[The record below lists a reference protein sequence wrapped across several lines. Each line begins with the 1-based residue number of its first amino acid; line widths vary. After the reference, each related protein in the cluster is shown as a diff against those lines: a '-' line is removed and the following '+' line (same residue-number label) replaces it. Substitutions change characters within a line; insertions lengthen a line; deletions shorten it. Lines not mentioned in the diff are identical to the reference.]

1 MIAVS
6 IPLQWWSPLK
16 QIVTLK
22 YYHFNALE
30 WTVSSPCQSQRFSFP
45 ISQFF
50 VQTSADSKDLL
61 SFKEKKLCKPCPS
74 FSPGNYHSKYFICCV
89 FSSASCLPSHNVYSS
104 ICLSIICTHTRI
116 KCVCQS
122 GHDSDGWKK
131 WKMKKDE
138 KYPFAQKPC
147 HTAPSHMV
155 YLVGLLQSLDIMCIP
170 SVPISALMFVPFF
183 LLLCCLS

>member
-30 WTVSSPCQSQRFSFP
+30 GTVSSPCQSQRFSFP

-61 SFKEKKLCKPCPS
+61 SFKEKKRCKPCPS

-116 KCVCQS
+116 KCVNQVMTQMV
-122 GHDSDGWKK
+122 GKNEKWKK
-131 WKMKKDE
+131 MKN
-138 KYPFAQKPC
+138 
-147 HTAPSHMV
+147 T
-155 YLVGLLQSLDIMCIP
+155 LLHKNHVTLH
-170 SVPISALMFVPFF
+170 
-183 LLLCCLS
+183 LLTWSTLWDCCNH

>member
-45 ISQFF
+45 SSQFF

-61 SFKEKKLCKPCPS
+61 SFKEKELYKPCPS
-74 FSPGNYHSKYFICCV
+74 FSLQHLPCLATMFIHQSV
-89 FSSASCLPSHNVYSS
+89 FPASA
-104 ICLSIICTHTRI
+104 HTRI
-116 KCVCQS
+116 KCVNQVMTQMV
-122 GHDSDGWKK
+122 GKNEKWKK
-131 WKMKKDE
+131 MKNTLL
-138 KYPFAQKPC
+138 
-147 HTAPSHMV
+147 HTNHV
-155 YLVGLLQSLDIMCIP
+155 TLHLLTWPTLWD
-170 SVPISALMFVPFF
+170 
-183 LLLCCLS
+183 CCNH